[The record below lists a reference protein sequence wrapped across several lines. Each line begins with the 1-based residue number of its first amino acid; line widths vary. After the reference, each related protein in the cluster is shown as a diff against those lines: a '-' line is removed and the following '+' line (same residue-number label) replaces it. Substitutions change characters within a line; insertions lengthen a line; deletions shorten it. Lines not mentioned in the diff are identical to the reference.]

1 MKDTYNNCACLS
13 FFCLWHAPGKAKL
26 APNFVWVLY
35 RRKFGFITLTAINMF
50 HFSTTATS
58 KVRFYVM
65 IAMAAVLVGCTAR
78 TETATH
84 RSNTE
89 KNTQAENKQASAN
102 TSANAGGP
110 LIEIKPGSP
119 AETVRVFYEKLREG
133 KIREAIYLTNLRP
146 AIEGLTEAELKEFSV
161 DFDAVAKRVPAR
173 ITINGEVISGDD
185 ATVMVKLPSEDN
197 EGEFDDQQL
206 HLKKKGEHWTI
217 ISADAEA
224 EKKILAEGKNYFRN
238 LKIDTHQEEA
248 KKMLERLAK
257 AQIAFSAENPGT
269 FGEITRLI
277 ELGYLPADITSSES
291 TGYNYELHLTDGRR
305 NYYAT
310 ATPAVYGKTG
320 KNSYILVP
328 SEKGPPVVSGRDN
341 KGKPLQK

>member
-35 RRKFGFITLTAINMF
+35 RRKFGFITLKVTNMF
-50 HFSTTATS
+50 HLSMTATS

-65 IAMAAVLVGCTAR
+65 IAMTAILVGCTSHA
-78 TETATH
+78 ETTAGDV
-84 RSNTE
+84 NTE
-89 KNTQAENKQASAN
+89 KNAQADVKNASAN
-102 TSANAGGP
+102 SAANTGGP
-110 LIEIKPGSP
+110 MIGIKPGSP
-119 AETVRVFYEKLREG
+119 AETVRVFYQKLREG

-161 DFDAVAKRVPAR
+161 DFEAVAKRVPAQ

-185 ATVMVKLPSEDN
+185 ATVIVRLPSEDN
-197 EGEFDDQQL
+197 EDGVEDQQL

-269 FGEITRLI
+269 FGEIRRLI

-291 TGYNYELHLTDGRR
+291 TGYNYELHLTDDRK